1 MVLEEEKSYKILVID
16 DSPFLNNT
24 ITKELRKEN
33 YIVYQA
39 FNLKEATEIIEK
51 DDFDYIILDLILPDG
66 EGEDLVEELPK
77 SKRKKIIVLTSDNDT
92 VRRNYLFNAGIL
104 DYFSKSSSLPVIIN
118 DIKNLIK
125 ELEYNPSINILIVED
140 SSFSRKMLYN
150 TLKARRYNVFA
161 AKNAKECFELLNKE
175 EIDLL
180 LLDYELP
187 DMNGYEILTKI
198 KKEKKFASL
207 PVIIVSAV
215 DDEEVIAKLL
225 KKGASDF
232 IKKPYSIE
240 HLLLKCSL
248 HIKNYINVKIIE
260 SHQKKLNESLKKI
273 KWMEKQRNIF
283 FSSISHDLKVPL
295 NSISG
300 FVDILLEK
308 ETDKEKRNYLKS
320 IKNSAQTML
329 LLINDILDM
338 SRIENGKMS
347 INKENLNLEEFIE
360 EIKEMFEP
368 IADKKHLTF
377 SVNIEGKTP
386 KFIKTDPLRLKQ
398 ILVNLIGNAVKFTPE
413 NGKVKLLIKKQ
424 DDKLQFNVI
433 DTGIGISKEKQKHI
447 FDLFSQEEDSTA
459 QKYGGSGLGLT
470 ISSKLVKLLGGE
482 LQVESE
488 KDKGSRFF
496 FSIPIETAEED
507 KDDNKDKKEL
517 CFNKRILLADD
528 DESTRKLMSIILSK
542 MCIEADITKDGEEAL
557 EKFKNNRY
565 DAVIMDNNMPNL
577 KGPEVAKKIKELNS
591 SVAVILITADILD
604 AATIKKMQID
614 EYITKPINKQK
625 LEYILKKIFKSK
637 FKSKE

>member
-1 MVLEEEKSYKILVID
+1 
-16 DSPFLNNT
+16 
-24 ITKELRKEN
+24 
-33 YIVYQA
+33 
-39 FNLKEATEIIEK
+39 
-51 DDFDYIILDLILPDG
+51 
-66 EGEDLVEELPK
+66 
-77 SKRKKIIVLTSDNDT
+77 
-92 VRRNYLFNAGIL
+92 
-104 DYFSKSSSLPVIIN
+104 
-118 DIKNLIK
+118 
-125 ELEYNPSINILIVED
+125 
-140 SSFSRKMLYN
+140 
-150 TLKARRYNVFA
+150 
-161 AKNAKECFELLNKE
+161 
-175 EIDLL
+175 
-180 LLDYELP
+180 
-187 DMNGYEILTKI
+187 
-198 KKEKKFASL
+198 
-207 PVIIVSAV
+207 
-215 DDEEVIAKLL
+215 
-225 KKGASDF
+225 
-232 IKKPYSIE
+232 
-240 HLLLKCSL
+240 
-248 HIKNYINVKIIE
+248 
-260 SHQKKLNESLKKI
+260 
-273 KWMEKQRNIF
+273 MEKQRNIF
-283 FSSISHDLKVPL
+283 FSSISHDLKIPL
-295 NSISG
+295 SSISG

-320 IKNSAQTML
+320 IKNSVQTML

-347 INKENLNLEEFIE
+347 INKEKLNLEEFIE

-368 IADKKHLTF
+368 IANKKHLTF

-398 ILVNLIGNAVKFTPE
+398 ILVNLIGNAIKFTPE

-424 DDKLQFNVI
+424 DGKLQFNVI

-507 KDDNKDKKEL
+507 KDNNKDKKEL

-542 MCIEADITKDGEEAL
+542 MCIETDIAKDGEEAL

-637 FKSKE
+637 E

>member
-150 TLKARRYNVFA
+150 ILKARRYNVLA

-207 PVIIVSAV
+207 PVIIVSAA

-283 FSSISHDLKVPL
+283 FSSISHDLKIPL
-295 NSISG
+295 SSISG

-320 IKNSAQTML
+320 IKNSVQTML

-386 KFIKTDPLRLKQ
+386 KLIKTDPLRLKQ
-398 ILVNLIGNAVKFTPE
+398 ILVNLIGNAIKFTPE

-424 DDKLQFNVI
+424 DGKLQFNVI

-542 MCIEADITKDGEEAL
+542 MCIETDIAKDGEEAL

-637 FKSKE
+637 E

>member
-150 TLKARRYNVFA
+150 ILKARRYNVFA

-207 PVIIVSAV
+207 PVIIVSAA

-283 FSSISHDLKVPL
+283 FSSISHDLKIPL
-295 NSISG
+295 SSISG

-320 IKNSAQTML
+320 IKNSVQTML

-347 INKENLNLEEFIE
+347 INKEKLNLEEFIE
-360 EIKEMFEP
+360 EIKEMFKP

-377 SVNIEGKTP
+377 SVNIEDKSP
-386 KFIKTDPLRLKQ
+386 KLIKTDPLRLKQ
-398 ILVNLIGNAVKFTPE
+398 ILVNLIGNAIKFTPE

-424 DDKLQFNVI
+424 DGKLQFNVI

-507 KDDNKDKKEL
+507 KDNNKDKKEL

-542 MCIEADITKDGEEAL
+542 MCIETDIAKDGEEAL

-637 FKSKE
+637 E